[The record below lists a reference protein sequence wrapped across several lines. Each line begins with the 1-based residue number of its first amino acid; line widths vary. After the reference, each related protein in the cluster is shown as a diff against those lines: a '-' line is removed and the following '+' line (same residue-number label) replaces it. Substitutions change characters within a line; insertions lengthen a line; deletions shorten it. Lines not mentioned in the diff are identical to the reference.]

1 MQKKCNTKD
10 TSVTHKCNT
19 SARPMAQVRHECYTN
34 YTSATRV
41 KNFDFD
47 YNTSK
52 NIFSHPYIYYMA
64 SMYVCISLFRIDQIN
79 STTMTNKNR
88 VTPHTGR

>member
-1 MQKKCNTKD
+1 MQKKCKTKD
-10 TSVTHKCNT
+10 T

-88 VTPHTGR
+88 VTPHTGQ